1 MAWDWDTIALAA
13 VPAVIAA
20 IVSGS
25 IGVVTIFLIRKQF
38 GFLKEQHQIHG
49 LVDAF
54 NVLNTTRSR
63 KSRRIVYE
71 LHAEFEENKN
81 VRIFRGKKEV
91 EDVRADFDVL
101 GKLVRTD
108 NINKDHFLHEF
119 GPLAYRCWICLMD
132 HIETEREDREF
143 MPFMENFEWLAN
155 EAEEY

>member
-1 MAWDWDTIALAA
+1 
-13 VPAVIAA
+13 
-20 IVSGS
+20 
-25 IGVVTIFLIRKQF
+25 
-38 GFLKEQHQIHG
+38 
-49 LVDAF
+49 VDAF

-71 LHAEFEENKN
+71 LHAEYEENKN

-108 NINKDHFLHEF
+108 NINKDHFTRI

-132 HIETEREDREF
+132 HIETEREDR
-143 MPFMENFEWLAN
+143 
-155 EAEEY
+155 